1 MKHFRWAPVAVLVMA
16 GALFLHSC
24 NEDIPYSSGVIAL
37 KTASLYDGLGITGPM
52 TEALAKGD
60 NIVIGDILIYD
71 KEGRMVYG
79 KELETTVLSPLLI
92 EVNDLEN
99 GEYTVVAIQTACTRS
114 RAVDWEIKDEEDL
127 RTVALMALDES
138 AHSFAAAVGYAAVT
152 VTLKGGRFELDLSP
166 KPMGS
171 VVEIQIDHLT
181 AESGYS
187 FMGLLYKPQYF
198 CGGFYLDPARG
209 DADRWVMIDSIKY
222 NLILGFAFP
231 DEPAGKYFTLCH
243 GDNIPLTLTGFL
255 GEGGRNVATKN
266 YNLTPGGSYLFYM
279 DLDNLPD

>member
-60 NIVIGDILIYD
+60 NIIVGDILIYD

-138 AHSFAAAVGYAAVT
+138 AHDFAAAVGYAAAT
-152 VTLKGGRFELDLSP
+152 LTLKGGIFELELSP
-166 KPMGS
+166 EPMGS
-171 VVEIQIDHLT
+171 VVDIQIDHLT

-187 FMGLLYKPQYF
+187 FMTLGYDPTYF
-198 CGGFYLDPARG
+198 YAGFYLDPARS
-209 DADRWVMIDSIKY
+209 DDDRWVVLREPYRYS
-222 NLILGFAFP
+222 LILGFASP

-243 GDNIPLTLTGFL
+243 GDSVPLSLTGFSSEAGKEVASGNYSL
-255 GEGGRNVATKN
+255 PVGG
-266 YNLTPGGSYLFYM
+266 YFFYYL
-279 DLDNLPD
+279 DLNDCF